1 MPAEVEGS
9 LIKTKS
15 FIDAESVL
23 STSTT
28 IIKEG
33 MASQAAAAAADTFHE
48 SKSHIFRWFPMPF
61 SLVDE
66 PVIDLLLI

>member
-33 MASQAAAAAADTFHE
+33 MASQAAAAADTFHE